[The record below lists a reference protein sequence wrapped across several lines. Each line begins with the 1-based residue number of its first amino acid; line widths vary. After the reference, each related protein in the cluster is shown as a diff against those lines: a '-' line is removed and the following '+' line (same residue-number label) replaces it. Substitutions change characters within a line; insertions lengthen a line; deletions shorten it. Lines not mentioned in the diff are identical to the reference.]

1 MELFEALDK
10 TLLAEGDITVLL
22 SVYSGVS
29 ALILLMAVLYY
40 PSKPPSPPSHT
51 AAGNIYLSIYLLV
64 SCKIYLC
71 SNNNSYI

>member
-1 MELFEALDK
+1 MQGDK
-10 TLLAEGDITVLL
+10 NSIPEGDITVLL

-51 AAGNIYLSIYLLV
+51 AAGNIYLSTDVLV
-64 SCKIYLC
+64 DI
-71 SNNNSYI
+71 NR

>member
-51 AAGNIYLSIYLLV
+51 AAGNIYLSTDVLV
-64 SCKIYLC
+64 DIS
-71 SNNNSYI
+71 SNNNS

>member
-1 MELFEALDK
+1 MQRDK
-10 TLLAEGDITVLL
+10 NPVSEGDITVLL

-51 AAGNIYLSIYLLV
+51 ASGNIYSYTVVLV
-64 SCKIYLC
+64 DI
-71 SNNNSYI
+71 NR